1 MRVGEIKIGLFHA
14 QSARK
19 LKSIEQ
25 TLASP
30 VFSDDK
36 RIEVEPYQAATC
48 VFICFLFVLN
58 KLGKNFFFKE
68 KSLEINSLSRDWGR
82 I

>member
-14 QSARK
+14 QSTVK
-19 LKSIEQ
+19 EQ
-25 TLASP
+25 TFVSP

-36 RIEVEPYQAATC
+36 RIKVEPYQATQP
-48 VFICFLFVLN
+48 VFSFVFFLHVLH
-58 KLGKNFFFKE
+58 KLGQNFFFKE

>member
-25 TLASP
+25 TFVSP
-30 VFSDDK
+30 VFGDDK
-36 RIEVEPYQAATC
+36 RIEVEPYQASC
-48 VFICFLFVLN
+48 NLCFHSFS
-58 KLGKNFFFKE
+58 FCA
-68 KSLEINSLSRDWGR
+68 
-82 I
+82 